1 MLAQT
6 SKRQSGVVHLL
17 LILVLV
23 TAIAAGLYIIN
34 NRKQQPLTQTA
45 RAQDPQE
52 VIPASTSPKSNNA
65 IYKNDKYG
73 YSFEYFKDYHVYAS
87 PPDFVFIKKEKTDKS
102 VLVDIAIKHNSTLVY
117 PNPEKF
123 VSRITNLKD
132 APFEEYTAKSL
143 LPDCASLDVD
153 QEYYCDAVVS
163 QTSYT
168 NKAGISGYKVY
179 LHLVHASRD
188 RDSKRQTLAEATWGP
203 VYILDLTDRQIPD
216 VRALVFKPELDLN
229 LDTNATD
236 LEIKKVVDSVKFN

>member
-17 LILVLV
+17 LIIVIL

-52 VIPASTSPKSNNA
+52 VIPESPAPQSTNA
-65 IYKNDKYG
+65 TYKNDKYG
-73 YSFEYFKDYHVYAS
+73 YSFEYFKDYHVYIS
-87 PPDFVFIKKEKTDKS
+87 PPDFVFVKKEKTDKTD
-102 VLVDIAIKHNSTLVY
+102 LVDIATKHNSTLVY

-132 APFEEYTAKSL
+132 VPFEEYTAKSL

-163 QTSYT
+163 QDPYT
-168 NKAGISGYKVY
+168 NKSGLTGYKVY

-188 RDSKRQTLAEATWGP
+188 RNSRRTTLEEATWGP
-203 VYILDLTDRQIPD
+203 VYILDLTDRQISD
-216 VRALVFKPELDLN
+216 VRALVFKPQLDLH
-229 LDTNATD
+229 LDTKAAD
-236 LEIKKVVDSVKFN
+236 LEIKKIVDTVKF